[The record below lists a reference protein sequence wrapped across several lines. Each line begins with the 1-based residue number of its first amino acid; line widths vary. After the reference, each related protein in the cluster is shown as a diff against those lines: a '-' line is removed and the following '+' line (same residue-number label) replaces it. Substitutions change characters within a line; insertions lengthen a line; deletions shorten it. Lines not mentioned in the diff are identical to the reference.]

1 MYLELLSALLA
12 HIIDWPPS
20 LHASPV
26 EQIVS
31 TNCSSSIVRKFLR
44 FLCWY
49 GHSTE
54 IEVNSTWR
62 NEQWY
67 IFICILYN
75 HTLCYD
81 LWNHTYV
88 MWSKKEHNRIIG
100 INEWYKLDH
109 VIIEMMARKQQ
120 D

>member
-1 MYLELLSALLA
+1 MYLELLSALLV

-31 TNCSSSIVRKFLR
+31 TNCSRSIARKFLS

-62 NEQWY
+62 NEQLY
-67 IFICILYN
+67 VSRTTIL
-75 HTLCYD
+75 LCYD
-81 LWNHTYV
+81 LCNHTF
-88 MWSKKEHNRIIG
+88 MLCE
-100 INEWYKLDH
+100 E
-109 VIIEMMARKQQ
+109 RKNITESQILT
-120 D
+120 